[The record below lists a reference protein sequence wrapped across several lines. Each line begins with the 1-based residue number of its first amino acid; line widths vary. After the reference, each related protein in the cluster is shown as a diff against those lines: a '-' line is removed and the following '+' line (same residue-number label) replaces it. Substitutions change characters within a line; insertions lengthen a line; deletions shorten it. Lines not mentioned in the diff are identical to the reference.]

1 MLRCAQ
7 CPQIFIVAPL
17 SIISIYQPRFWELFL
32 NPLSNGLRISPHLS
46 SRSHAMEFRYPVQ
59 LTSPRIFWKAELFDR
74 ALLRRTALVASGE
87 NPEVFDYKPV
97 IRTLYTVLA
106 ALFWPSVPIFLVVVA
121 AIVMRFPR
129 TTTKTRLIAF
139 ALSVLVIDVLCR
151 ISFYSIVDWILWE
164 LPPRYIL
171 GANVLTVVIVSTLL
185 TVWLPPAIGSALG
198 PKLTRLPALR
208 FWPKM
213 TGIPAVARELKP
225 PH

>member
-1 MLRCAQ
+1 MA
-7 CPQIFIVAPL
+7 
-17 SIISIYQPRFWELFL
+17 
-32 NPLSNGLRISPHLS
+32 
-46 SRSHAMEFRYPVQ
+46 
-59 LTSPRIFWKAELFDR
+59 
-74 ALLRRTALVASGE
+74 ALV
-87 NPEVFDYKPV
+87 
-97 IRTLYTVLA
+97 I
-106 ALFWPSVPIFLVVVA
+106 
-121 AIVMRFPR
+121 RFPR
-129 TTTKTRLIAF
+129 TATKTRLIAF

-198 PKLTRLPALR
+198 SKLTRLPALR

-225 PH
+225 PFRPTSEAWGGGPWAGRRSASGWTKMPANDLRS